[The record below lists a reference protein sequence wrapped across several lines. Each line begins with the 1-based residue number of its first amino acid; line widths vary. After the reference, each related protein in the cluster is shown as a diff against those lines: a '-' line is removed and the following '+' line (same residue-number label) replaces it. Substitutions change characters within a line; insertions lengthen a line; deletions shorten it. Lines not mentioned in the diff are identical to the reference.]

1 MATIII
7 AMFPEMG
14 HLNATLK
21 LARTLGERGHEI
33 FYLGGS
39 ERRAYMEKQ
48 GMRFISLDEG
58 WDSAGSG
65 VSQLD
70 VMEFLLEERLHCR
83 PLNQYFTTVVEAFR
97 EGIEAL
103 ISYLEPD
110 FLLIDPYVPDVALI
124 AQGLKMPFAFLNTN
138 LFNPLDSTALL
149 ERSPE
154 LGQVPQL
161 ITCLEEFDYPEV
173 VRRSRNRHFLGPGV
187 DLQRKEEPFDW
198 DKIDHTHPL
207 IYCSLGSQSQNCV
220 GAQRFFQVMI
230 DAMSGLPHLQMILAT
245 GTHFNKDDFRG
256 IPPNVLMLNYAPQLR
271 ILERADVVIT
281 HGGLNTIREAL
292 VFGVPLIVFPSF
304 GEQPMNAGR
313 VVHHGLGVWGNLQS
327 VTVEQARSFIE
338 RVVETESFRERAAF
352 FRERCEQLDGAGLAV
367 KMIEALLAKEN
378 CEQEFVQ

>member
-65 VSQLD
+65 FSQLD

-83 PLNQYFTTVVEAFR
+83 PLNQYFTTVVEIFR

-124 AQGLKMPFAFLNTN
+124 AQELKMPFAFLNTN
-138 LFNPLDSTALL
+138 LFNPLDGTALL
-149 ERSPE
+149 ERTPE

-173 VRRSRNRHFLGPGV
+173 VRRSRNRRFLGPGV

-198 DKIDHTHPL
+198 DKIDHTVRL
-207 IYCSLGSQSQNCV
+207 VYCSLGSQSQNCV

-230 DAMSGLPHLQMILAT
+230 DAMSGLPNLQMILAS

-256 IPPNVLMLNYAPQLR
+256 IPPNVLMLNYAPQLQ

-352 FRERCEQLDGAGLAV
+352 FRERCEQLDGAGLDV
-367 KMIEALLAKEN
+367 KMVEALLAKEN

>member
-1 MATIII
+1 
-7 AMFPEMG
+7 
-14 HLNATLK
+14 
-21 LARTLGERGHEI
+21 
-33 FYLGGS
+33 
-39 ERRAYMEKQ
+39 
-48 GMRFISLDEG
+48 MRFISLDEG

-65 VSQLD
+65 FSQLD

-83 PLNQYFTTVVEAFR
+83 PLNQYFTTVVEVFR
-97 EGIEAL
+97 DGIEAL
-103 ISYLEPD
+103 ISYLDPD

-124 AQGLKMPFAFLNTN
+124 AQDLKMPFAFLNTN
-138 LFNPLDSTALL
+138 LFNPLDGTPLL

-173 VRRSRNRHFLGPGV
+173 VRRSRNRRFLGPGV
-187 DLQRKEEPFDW
+187 DLQRQEEPFDW
-198 DKIDHTHPL
+198 DKIDHTNPL

-220 GAQRFFQVMI
+220 GAQRLFQVMI
-230 DAMSGLPHLQMILAT
+230 DALSGLPHLQMILAT

-256 IPPNVLMLNYAPQLR
+256 IPPNVLMLNYAPQLQ
-271 ILERADVVIT
+271 ILERADLVIT

-292 VFGVPLIVFPSF
+292 VF

-338 RVVETESFRERAAF
+338 RVMETESFRERAAF
-352 FRERCEQLDGAGLAV
+352 FREKCEQFDEAGLDV
-367 KMIEALLAKEN
+367 KMVEALLAGEN